1 QPSMARPRRPPSK
14 WCPIAPR
21 SRAMVSTSPSSN
33 SRWKRRPSEASSARS
48 APQLTRSTSCCTP
61 ARATIAPR
69 PCAPSRSLRP
79 TAPAFHSRRWPP
91 SPPQRSPRSFSVTM
105 GGAAFGYMRA
115 FPRAR
120 RFPRC
125 HSRPTL
131 RSNGND
137 RSEIEL
143 EHLATRALTKA
154 CARMQGE
161 RGRIVGGYQRADFCR
176 AGSEGSVHHP
186 IHNRAR
192 YAESSRLSAH
202 ANRVDQYV
210 LASLITIQQSPDE
223 GSVMTTSIEPDSRPV
238 APRVLARMASL
249 LDIHGHGVGETREGV
264 IVKIAQPSDR
274 ELAEWDSHEATWNL
288 RGLCLRLAHERQEGV
303 DHTEVH
309 SDERAV
315 QAGLAIATANTKPG
329 CT

>member
-1 QPSMARPRRPPSK
+1 
-14 WCPIAPR
+14 
-21 SRAMVSTSPSSN
+21 
-33 SRWKRRPSEASSARS
+33 
-48 APQLTRSTSCCTP
+48 
-61 ARATIAPR
+61 
-69 PCAPSRSLRP
+69 
-79 TAPAFHSRRWPP
+79 
-91 SPPQRSPRSFSVTM
+91 
-105 GGAAFGYMRA
+105 
-115 FPRAR
+115 
-120 RFPRC
+120 
-125 HSRPTL
+125 
-131 RSNGND
+131 
-137 RSEIEL
+137 
-143 EHLATRALTKA
+143 
-154 CARMQGE
+154 
-161 RGRIVGGYQRADFCR
+161 
-176 AGSEGSVHHP
+176 EGSVHHP

-329 CT
+329 CTARAGARGQRVDENAGDVRIRSDHGRAEELAASVDPSRSADDGAVSLDDEHVSSAAARGREQLRLQCVHTPLGARAC